1 MKRKLLLVG
10 RNRYAL
16 PLTPSLEQKF
26 SALESELE
34 IRVLGS
40 RSGPE
45 GEDPRFRLFPPTGP
59 GALEGPL
66 FYALLPLRVAR
77 ELRRSRPDA
86 VLAQGAQETALVLL
100 GRTLARSPA
109 RVIADIHGD
118 PGSATRLYGSR
129 LRKLLSPIGDFLA
142 RRGLRGADGVRTI
155 SAYTSGVIRAT
166 GVEPTGTFA
175 AFMDLDPFLAAPPA
189 PLPGRPVALFV
200 GVLERYKGV
209 DVLAEAWRSAAP
221 RVPDAMLRIVGR
233 GTLADVPTGLVAEL
247 PEQTRWTETLPTAEV
262 ARALDDASM
271 LVLPSRS
278 EGLGRVLVEAY
289 CRGRGVVASDVGG
302 IRDLVTNGHE
312 GLLVPPGDAGALADA
327 LVRVLSDSELAARL
341 GTEARST
348 VQPWLATPEEYARRV
363 RELVDAVVAAD
374 PAD

>member
-1 MKRKLLLVG
+1 VKRKLLLVG

-118 PGSATRLYGSR
+118 PGSATGSTAPGSGSTT
-129 LRKLLSPIGDFLA
+129 LP
-142 RRGLRGADGVRTI
+142 
-155 SAYTSGVIRAT
+155 SATSSH
-166 GVEPTGTFA
+166 A
-175 AFMDLDPFLAAPPA
+175 A
-189 PLPGRPVALFV
+189 G
-200 GVLERYKGV
+200 
-209 DVLAEAWRSAAP
+209 SAAP
-221 RVPDAMLRIVGR
+221 TECGR
-233 GTLADVPTGLVAEL
+233 SRPT
-247 PEQTRWTETLPTAEV
+247 P
-262 ARALDDASM
+262 RA
-271 LVLPSRS
+271 
-278 EGLGRVLVEAY
+278 
-289 CRGRGVVASDVGG
+289 
-302 IRDLVTNGHE
+302 
-312 GLLVPPGDAGALADA
+312 
-327 LVRVLSDSELAARL
+327 
-341 GTEARST
+341 
-348 VQPWLATPEEYARRV
+348 
-363 RELVDAVVAAD
+363 
-374 PAD
+374 